1 MALKSGRVHSCCT
14 WSDCLPEFL
23 LKILE
28 GRKDRRQSCCF
39 DYQLP
44 VGGDE
49 SRELFLPGAHTKKP
63 TLFILLMRFS
73 PRICVILSCLDF
85 YTQATSS
92 FYFCMFLKANKTYRF
107 QCFPKVYK
115 TLRGI

>member
-14 WSDCLPEFL
+14 WSDCLPEFS

-44 VGGDE
+44 VGGDQ